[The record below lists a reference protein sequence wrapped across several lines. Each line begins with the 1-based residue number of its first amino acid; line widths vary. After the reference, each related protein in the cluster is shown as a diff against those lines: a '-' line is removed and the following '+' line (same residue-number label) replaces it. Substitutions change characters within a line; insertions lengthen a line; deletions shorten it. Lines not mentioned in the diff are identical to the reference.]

1 MATQQQLVSFT
12 GHAPQTLAAAEG
24 FIGLFRDIANA
35 VKAKIDAYRTE
46 NELYELS
53 DAQLKD
59 IGIGR
64 SDIKAIARG
73 KF

>member
-1 MATQQQLVSFT
+1 MATQQQIVSFT

-24 FIGLFRDIANA
+24 FIGLLRDVATA
-35 VKAKIDAYRTE
+35 VTDKINAYRTE
-46 NELYELS
+46 AELDALS

-64 SDIKAIARG
+64 SDIKSIARG
-73 KF
+73 TF